1 MKIVLILPKSDDI
14 LYSKIFGV
22 NFPPVGLAYLSA
34 FLTQKGYRIRIIDM
48 SALDMDLSQLKFVL
62 RREKPDLVGIYCAI
76 TRVSQALNVARISKN
91 EGLVTVLGGPEPS
104 IHGEIILQRNS
115 YIDAIVRGEGEHS
128 FLDLIERLERGGTFE
143 GIKGV
148 TYRDGGKVIENALR
162 PQIKNLDTLP
172 FPLWHLFPTERYR
185 LFSSFP
191 LLSVTSS
198 RGCTFNCSFCA
209 VPEMYQHTW
218 RCRSPDSL
226 ADEMEYLAEKYDPAV
241 VFISDD
247 CFMANLRRVEKIC
260 EAFYK
265 RDLDVSWAC
274 LSRTDI
280 PLSLMQ
286 KMKRANCIALFF
298 NLESQMINDSKEVRA
313 AFRNA
318 EKARIVGVANFV
330 FGFPGETYSTCRK
343 YLNFILGLDADHAMF
358 FRNISENGLDT
369 ETLSRIEWEA
379 YQTFYSRKRYYLR
392 HLIKSIRLFGFSK
405 VGLTFAI
412 RYLKWFNET
421 VFSMKHFKDES

>member
-1 MKIVLILPKSDDI
+1 MKIVLILPKSDDV

-34 FLTQKGYRIRIIDM
+34 FLIQKGYRIRIIDM
-48 SALDMDLSQLKFVL
+48 SALDMDLNQLKIVL
-62 RREKPDLVGIYCAI
+62 RRERPDLVGIYCAI
-76 TRVSQALNVARISKN
+76 TRVSQALNVARTAKN
-91 EGLVTVLGGPEPS
+91 GGSFTVLGGPEPS
-104 IHGEIILQRNS
+104 INSKVILQQNS
-115 YIDAIVRGEGEHS
+115 CIDAIVRGEGEYS
-128 FLDLIERLERGGTFE
+128 FLDLIEKFERGGSLE
-143 GIKGV
+143 GVEGV
-148 TYRDGGKVIENALR
+148 TYRDGGRVIENASR
-162 PQIKNLDTLP
+162 SQIENLDVLP

-198 RGCTFNCSFCA
+198 RGCIFNCSFCA
-209 VPEMYQHTW
+209 VPEMYQHVW

-226 ADEMEYLAEKYDPAV
+226 ADEMEYLVEKYAPSV

-247 CFMANLRRVEKIC
+247 CFMANLRRVEEIC
-260 EAFYK
+260 EAFHK

-298 NLESQMINDSKEVRA
+298 NLESQMIKDGKEVRA

-318 EKARIVGVANFV
+318 EKARMVGVANFV
-330 FGFPGETYSTCRK
+330 FGFPGETYSMCRK
-343 YLNFILGLDADHAMF
+343 YLDFILGLDADHAMF
-358 FRNISENGLDT
+358 FRNISEDGLDD
-369 ETLSRIEWEA
+369 ETLSRIEGEA
-379 YQTFYSRKRYYLR
+379 YQTFYSRKRYYLK
-392 HLIKSIRLFGFSK
+392 HLIRSIRLFGFTK
-405 VGLTFAI
+405 IDLLFAI

-421 VFSMKHFKDES
+421 VMSMKNFKG